1 MHGMQFTTELFQ
13 QVGIS
18 CRTKRKLVSNIVATF
33 LLVLSFLT
41 PSLALAQSNALSG
54 TYLAQSAHL
63 IKKVTVTDTGME
75 LEIDAEQLAKQSQ
88 AFQTLVTVNQR
99 ALAKKIKP
107 GMTSQEIEKTR
118 QELGLDVAAYQK
130 ALGQEVEPDKMVEVL
145 ENQVSGLY
153 AHVRETGTIYL
164 RLTKPELNQSEGTI
178 RVRLLG
184 EEVLT
189 LTEVSDQGFKLDHV
203 SFVKE

>member
-1 MHGMQFTTELFQ
+1 
-13 QVGIS
+13 
-18 CRTKRKLVSNIVATF
+18 
-33 LLVLSFLT
+33 
-41 PSLALAQSNALSG
+41 
-54 TYLAQSAHL
+54 
-63 IKKVTVTDTGME
+63 ME
-75 LEIDAEQLAKQSQ
+75 LDIDTEQLAKQGQ
-88 AFQTLVTVNQR
+88 AFQTLMTVNQR

-130 ALGQEVEPDKMVEVL
+130 ALGQEVEPDKMVEAL

-164 RLTKPELNQSEGTI
+164 RLTKPELSQSEGTI

-189 LTEVSDQGFKLDHV
+189 LTEVSDQGFKLDQV

>member
-1 MHGMQFTTELFQ
+1 MSHTHYTLATNRQYASKRTLFY
-13 QVGIS
+13 S
-18 CRTKRKLVSNIVATF
+18 LLAMF
-33 LLVLSFLT
+33 LLVLSLFT
-41 PSLALAQSNALSG
+41 PSLALAQADALSG
-54 TYLAQSAHL
+54 TYLAQSDHL
-63 IKKVTVTDTGME
+63 IKKVTVTETVME

-88 AFQTLVTVNQR
+88 AFQTLMTVNQR

-107 GMTSQEIEKTR
+107 GMTSQEIEKNR
-118 QELGLDVAAYQK
+118 QELELDVAAYQK
-130 ALGQEVEPDKMVEVL
+130 ALGQEVDPDKMVKVL

-153 AHVRETGTIYL
+153 AHVSETGTIYL
-164 RLTKPELNQSEGTI
+164 RLTKPELSQSEGTI

-189 LTEVSDQGFKLDHV
+189 LTEVSDQGFKLDQV

>member
-13 QVGIS
+13 QVGTS

-54 TYLAQSAHL
+54 TYQAQSAHL
-63 IKKVTVTDTGME
+63 IKKVTVTETGME

-88 AFQTLVTVNQR
+88 AFQTLMTVNQR
-99 ALAKKIKP
+99 ALAKNIKP

-164 RLTKPELNQSEGTI
+164 RLTKPELSQSEGTI

-189 LTEVSDQGFKLDHV
+189 LTEVSEKGFKLDQV